1 MTLCRG
7 LRRERPLEPSR
18 GLPPLNQVVA
28 DIRREGTTA
37 LLVKQNRPPEVAD
50 RKHVSGAV
58 NWSQARLFISPLQRL
73 LTDRRIG

>member
-7 LRRERPLEPSR
+7 LRPERPLEPSR

-37 LLVKQNRPPEVAD
+37 LLVEQNRPP
-50 RKHVSGAV
+50 
-58 NWSQARLFISPLQRL
+58 
-73 LTDRRIG
+73 